1 MATYKYFVQFF
12 FSTLRLAPI
21 TSHRILPIPPCI
33 QISFR
38 IFPSIFKPLFPRL
51 QLLDHFSTFFEVR
64 LAHLPLPR
72 TLLVPRPP
80 LFRAATRPF
89 VERSIPRP
97 RGHRSVPTLTRYV
110 TITGSR
116 IDFQPR
122 FSPSSVIVIFG
133 ESGTAYISLQGRIT
147 NLLPLPLPLSKS
159 VAQSCL
165 RISTG
170 LNRLQIGRDELDS
183 IQRRFLSRDDG
194 WETRISE
201 IFSKIFSRNLNEWN
215 LRILVELKVLWR
227 TCHFWNLEK
236 FNWNDDSSDFRFFKN
251 LFQKFE
257 RISRRILPNHNK
269 ISASISR
276 IRFDN
281 GEKKTKKKLLLNN
294 TRTNILPRPGPP
306 QCRILTRKIFE
317 AKKLLPEPKWSV
329 VTGTPCFARKSFRDG
344 FDYPRVLHF
353 AVLVCHVKVPARI
366 ASPRPA
372 SSLPPPLTVSNRRN
386 EATGRGKIGLALE
399 SWPPPT

>member
-147 NLLPLPLPLSKS
+147 NLLPFPFLCPNPLRNRAYESRPAWTGCKS
-159 VAQSCL
+159 
-165 RISTG
+165 
-170 LNRLQIGRDELDS
+170 DETNS
-183 IQRRFLSRDDG
+183 IRSNDDFFLETMDEKLEFPRFFQKSF
-194 WETRISE
+194 SE
-201 IFSKIFSRNLNEWN
+201 IWTNEIWEFSWNWKFSGERATSGILRNLIGTTIHPISDFSKIWTNFSSN
-215 LRILVELKVLWR
+215 
-227 TCHFWNLEK
+227 
-236 FNWNDDSSDFRFFKN
+236 SS
-251 LFQKFE
+251 
-257 RISRRILPNHNK
+257 
-269 ISASISR
+269 
-276 IRFDN
+276 
-281 GEKKTKKKLLLNN
+281 
-294 TRTNILPRPGPP
+294 
-306 QCRILTRKIFE
+306 
-317 AKKLLPEPKWSV
+317 
-329 VTGTPCFARKSFRDG
+329 
-344 FDYPRVLHF
+344 
-353 AVLVCHVKVPARI
+353 
-366 ASPRPA
+366 
-372 SSLPPPLTVSNRRN
+372 
-386 EATGRGKIGLALE
+386 E
-399 SWPPPT
+399 S